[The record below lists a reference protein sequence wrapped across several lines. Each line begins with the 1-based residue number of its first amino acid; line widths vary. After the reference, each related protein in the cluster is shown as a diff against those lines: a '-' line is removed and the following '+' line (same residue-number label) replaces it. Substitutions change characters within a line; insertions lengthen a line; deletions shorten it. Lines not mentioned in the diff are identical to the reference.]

1 MTDPTQSKS
10 DPLDAFDPLKSG
22 PPHILRIISKVL
34 TLEQERLYVKAPHLN
49 DDVLRVIKEE
59 VK

>member
-1 MTDPTQSKS
+1 MTDPTQSKL
-10 DPLDAFDPLKSG
+10 DPLDAFHPLKSG
-22 PPHILRIISKVL
+22 PEHILRIISKVL
-34 TLEQERLYVKAPHLN
+34 TLEQERLYLKAPHLN